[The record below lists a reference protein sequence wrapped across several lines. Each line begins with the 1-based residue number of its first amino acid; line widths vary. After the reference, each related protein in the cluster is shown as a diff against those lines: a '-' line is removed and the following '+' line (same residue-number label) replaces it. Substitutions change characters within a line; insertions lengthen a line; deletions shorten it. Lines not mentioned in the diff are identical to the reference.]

1 MAKQVIHIAVDVP
14 EGWEATGEWRKAVNG
29 EYYIGWPGKEAQW
42 LMGLESPVEVF
53 ILRKVEPVRESRWIN
68 LYGADSVTASVFSDR
83 DACDRH
89 SSHTRK
95 AVLRID
101 YENARPVSAT
111 VEGVE

>member
-1 MAKQVIHIAVDVP
+1 MAKQVIQIAVDVP
-14 EGWEATGEWRKAVNG
+14 EGFEISGDFVLRNVRMDGSAVDG
-29 EYYIGWPGKEAQW
+29 HIP
-42 LMGLESPVEVF
+42 
-53 ILRKVEPVRESRWIN
+53 LRKVEPVRESRWIN